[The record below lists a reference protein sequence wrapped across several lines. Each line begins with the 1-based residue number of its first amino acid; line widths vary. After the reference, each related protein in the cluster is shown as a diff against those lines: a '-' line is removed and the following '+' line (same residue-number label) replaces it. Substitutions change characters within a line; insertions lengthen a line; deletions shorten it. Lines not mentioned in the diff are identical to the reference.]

1 MQSKISQSKMRKE
14 RRTQTHRKKRRFY
27 SIKNKS
33 QLNKKIEA
41 ITLRTLVVGIDIAK
55 EKQWARFVDCR
66 GVECGKAMY
75 FRNDGTG
82 FEAILAKIRQ
92 ISKEN
97 SFEDTVVGME
107 PTGHYWKALANW
119 LMKQEHIR
127 VVLVN
132 PYHRKKA
139 KELDDNSQTKSDRK
153 DALTIARLV
162 KDGRYSE
169 AYLLHDVYADLRVL
183 ATARNSVN
191 RQKNALENTITAVID
206 EYFPEFTT
214 VFKHPFKG
222 KVAMQT
228 LKACPFPQYIL
239 ELGVEG
245 VLAEIKKA
253 VKKTVGRKRAQMLV
267 DAAQVSVGVDY
278 GVAAARCKLQV
289 LLESLELA
297 NRQLSRIEEEM
308 AKVLQAPGIAE
319 YLLSI
324 KGVGVESL
332 AVCLGELGDPL
343 RFDDPRQLCRLAGY
357 NLVEDSSGKNK
368 SGSCISKRGRK
379 GLRKV
384 LYQMALTAVAVNPE
398 IEELYESLKTRAVN
412 PLKKVQ
418 ALVVISKKLLT
429 LIYTLAKKKQYYS
442 AEKVFG
448 KVRRSQLTAA

>member
-1 MQSKISQSKMRKE
+1 
-14 RRTQTHRKKRRFY
+14 
-27 SIKNKS
+27 
-33 QLNKKIEA
+33 
-41 ITLRTLVVGIDIAK
+41 
-55 EKQWARFVDCR
+55 
-66 GVECGKAMY
+66 
-75 FRNDGTG
+75 
-82 FEAILAKIRQ
+82 
-92 ISKEN
+92 
-97 SFEDTVVGME
+97 
-107 PTGHYWKALANW
+107 
-119 LMKQEHIR
+119 
-127 VVLVN
+127 
-132 PYHRKKA
+132 
-139 KELDDNSQTKSDRK
+139 
-153 DALTIARLV
+153 
-162 KDGRYSE
+162 
-169 AYLLHDVYADLRVL
+169 
-183 ATARNSVN
+183 
-191 RQKNALENTITAVID
+191 
-206 EYFPEFTT
+206 
-214 VFKHPFKG
+214 
-222 KVAMQT
+222 
-228 LKACPFPQYIL
+228 
-239 ELGVEG
+239 
-245 VLAEIKKA
+245 
-253 VKKTVGRKRAQMLV
+253 
-267 DAAQVSVGVDY
+267 
-278 GVAAARCKLQV
+278 
-289 LLESLELA
+289 
-297 NRQLSRIEEEM
+297 M